1 MEFPSTYTLTSPA
14 DKEPDLVISP
24 LRLMAPLK
32 LAETIVP
39 DAPPPIL
46 ANPNSAEILALAVIL
61 PEIETFIFPYS

>member
-1 MEFPSTYTLTSPA
+1 
-14 DKEPDLVISP
+14 
-24 LRLMAPLK
+24 MAPLK